1 MYSREL
7 NKQFGSTS
15 QLHFLPFNHTILN
28 VFSKTFPTIMKPNKF
43 SAKENK
49 DWRGGG
55 RGEGGKK
62 SERRGEEG
70 VRKVKFEEVVS
81 LSSPKTT

>member
-1 MYSREL
+1 MHSREL

-15 QLHFLPFNHTILN
+15 QLHFLPFNPTILN
-28 VFSKTFPTIMKPNKF
+28 VFSKTFPTKGSLINSQQKKI
-43 SAKENK
+43 
-49 DWRGGG
+49 RIGGEG
-55 RGEGGKK
+55 EGEGGKK

>member
-1 MYSREL
+1 MR
-7 NKQFGSTS
+7 
-15 QLHFLPFNHTILN
+15 
-28 VFSKTFPTIMKPNKF
+28 KPNKF

-49 DWRGGG
+49 DQRGGG
-55 RGEGGKK
+55 GGQEKV
-62 SERRGEEG
+62 SERREEEG

>member
-15 QLHFLPFNHTILN
+15 QLHFLPFNPTILN
-28 VFSKTFPTIMKPNKF
+28 VFSKTFPTIKKPNKF

-49 DWRGGG
+49 DQRGGG
-55 RGEGGKK
+55 GGQEKI

-70 VRKVKFEEVVS
+70 VRKVKFAEVVS

>member
-15 QLHFLPFNHTILN
+15 QLRFLPFNPTILN
-28 VFSKTFPTIMKPNKF
+28 VFSKTFPTITKPNNSQQK
-43 SAKENK
+43 KIRI
-49 DWRGGG
+49 RGE
-55 RGEGGKK
+55 GEGGKK